1 MLTSIASVL
10 SAMPKR
16 TMRFQLM
23 PRTLWRGQPSFAT
36 AHSVNDEGLGHPRLT
51 ASLRSRSAALE
62 PRQHILKA

>member
-23 PRTLWRGQPSFAT
+23 LRPLWRGQPSLAT
-36 AHSVNDEGLGHPRLT
+36 AHRANDEGRGHPVFT
-51 ASLRSRSAALE
+51 APLRSRSAALT
-62 PRQHILKA
+62 PRQHILRA